1 MIRKPGVRLSVPLSP
16 CSYTHNPQ
24 PRSLLRGAGGLTI
37 FVTACFF
44 FLILYP
50 FLISDFFHADVF
62 QKWFVSHTLTV
73 CDIPPGF
80 STFEY
85 QDQTCPT
92 SVSLMCCVQSACLD
106 TYREKKNPNR
116 NKQTNKKTNVSFIIV
131 FCFSPLSSV
140 TFPLCPVLF
149 CNVIVAVDV

>member
-1 MIRKPGVRLSVPLSP
+1 MSISQSP
-16 CSYTHNPQ
+16 CPYNHNPQ

-106 TYREKKNPNR
+106 TYRGKKSKQ
-116 NKQTNKKTNVSFIIV
+116 KQTNKKK
-131 FCFSPLSSV
+131 
-140 TFPLCPVLF
+140 FPLLLFFFFPLLLCCISSLSCCVL
-149 CNVIVAVDV
+149 